1 MTDPSHILQNVKRP
15 ATLDMVFSY
24 KKGKTILSHVY
35 CESPFKITRLY
46 YPEHSSL
53 PQLILMNNSPGL
65 LAGDCWKLRITVE
78 AGAKIIVTS
87 QSSAKI
93 HPSRDLPSFHSTVLY
108 VEREGALHYYND
120 PIIPFAQSRLRQ
132 TIDIHVEAGARLYYW
147 DGIMSGRVLRNEQ
160 WKFTELS
167 SETKIVENQYL
178 LYLDRFSLFP
188 AEQNL
193 TKEWI
198 LSNYHYLANALVYD
212 CQLTPSLCQS
222 FQALLCSGQSGL
234 SGAFDLPVQSLLSG
248 RILSLEGTRFQT
260 IQQKFRKLLFETLL
274 GELNPRVR
282 K

>member
-1 MTDPSHILQNVKRP
+1 
-15 ATLDMVFSY
+15 
-24 KKGKTILSHVY
+24 
-35 CESPFKITRLY
+35 
-46 YPEHSSL
+46 
-53 PQLILMNNSPGL
+53 
-65 LAGDCWKLRITVE
+65 
-78 AGAKIIVTS
+78 
-87 QSSAKI
+87 
-93 HPSRDLPSFHSTVLY
+93 
-108 VEREGALHYYND
+108 
-120 PIIPFAQSRLRQ
+120 
-132 TIDIHVEAGARLYYW
+132 
-147 DGIMSGRVLRNEQ
+147 MSGRVLRNEQ

-274 GELNPRVR
+274 GELNTRVR